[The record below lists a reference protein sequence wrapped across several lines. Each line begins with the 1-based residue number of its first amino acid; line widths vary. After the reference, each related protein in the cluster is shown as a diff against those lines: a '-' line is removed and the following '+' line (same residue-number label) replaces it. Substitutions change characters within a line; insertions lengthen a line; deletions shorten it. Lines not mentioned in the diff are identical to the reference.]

1 MKKTYMKPSTIE
13 VKVLS
18 APLLSSSDPDLIF
31 NPNDE
36 TTEMQSRRKS
46 FNVWG
51 DDED

>member
-18 APLLSSSDPDLIF
+18 APLLTDSNPDLIF
-31 NPNDE
+31 NPNEE
-36 TTEMQSRRKS
+36 TTEMESRRRTFS
-46 FNVWG
+46 VWG